1 MGGGL
6 LNLMAHGAENLII
19 NGNPKTTYFK
29 TVYKTHTNFGIQKF
43 RVDYNGQRMLD
54 LNKETELTF
63 KIPRYAD
70 LVNDMYLVMNLPD
83 IWSGVYEPSGGSLYK
98 IPYEFK
104 WIEEIG
110 VQMINEISIMHGGL
124 VLSKYSGEYLS
135 CLVERDLN
143 GTKKELWNRMVG
155 NIKELNDPANA
166 STNYFKEYPNTRY
179 TDPEIKTPGP
189 SIFGRTLY
197 IPIMP
202 WFGMNSKQSF
212 PLVASQYNE
221 LFVTIKIKPVRELYV
236 IRDVEKLKAE
246 GSLELKSELDLPAYI
261 APNTSNDLHNLY
273 KFLNPPI
280 DSGQLNREST
290 RNDWNADIHLM
301 CNYIFLGD
309 EEQTKMAG
317 NEQKYVVRL
326 PYERD
331 YHNVTGSRTIDIEC
345 RDLVSSLMWRFRRS
359 DVNKRNT
366 WNNYTNWI
374 NTFPPN
380 LFYKTDFV
388 IFSTTQFKGKQ
399 TENTNPRNQKDI
411 MLDCAISFD
420 GKYREN
426 TFDAGVY
433 NLTEKLYKT
442 PGNAKDGLYCYN
454 FCMNTDHTDPSLSG
468 AVNLAKFE
476 DVTLEF
482 NTIQPPINGAKQFD
496 VLCDEDGNVIG
507 YRKDAFNINE
517 YNFDLRVFEERY
529 NVVYFRSGHVG
540 LVYAK

>member
-1 MGGGL
+1 
-6 LNLMAHGAENLII
+6 MAHGAENLII

-83 IWSGVYEPSGGSLYK
+83 IWSGVFTEVVGTDPYTYK
-98 IPYEFK
+98 FVPYEFK

-110 VQMINEISIMHGGL
+110 VQMISEISIMHGGL

-155 NIKELNDPANA
+155 NLKELNDPADALNWA
-166 STNYFKEYPNTRY
+166 GNYPNAFY
-179 TDPEIKTPGP
+179 NSGDVEP
-189 SIFGRTLY
+189 SIRGRTLY
-197 IPIMP
+197 IPIMS

-221 LFVTIKIKPVRELYV
+221 LFVSIKLRPVRELYV
-236 IRDVEKLKAE
+236 IRDVEKYKDPNYANIYP
-246 GSLELKSELDLPAYI
+246 LPYI
-261 APNTSNDLHNLY
+261 APNTTNDLHQLY
-273 KFLNPPI
+273 RFINPPI
-280 DSGQLNREST
+280 DFNQMARSST

-317 NEQKYVVRL
+317 NEQKYIARL

-359 DVNKRNT
+359 DVNERNT
-366 WNNYTNWI
+366 WNNYTNW
-374 NTFPPN
+374 
-380 LFYKTDFV
+380 K
-388 IFSTTQFKGKQ
+388 
-399 TENTNPRNQKDI
+399 ENTIPQGITNSGLIDYSSNFIYSTGLFNVGNQKEI

-420 GKYREN
+420 GKYRE
-426 TFDAGVY
+426 TTLDAGVY

-454 FCMNTDHTDPSLSG
+454 FCMNTDYTEPTPSG

-482 NTIQPPINGAKQFD
+482 NTIQPPINGAKNFN
-496 VLCDEDGNVIG
+496 VLCDENGNTIG
-507 YRKDAFNINE
+507 YRKDHFSINE